1 MENDKFYVK
10 IVGIIFDTTTRK
22 ILLGKGPEEENYS
35 FLEGDLTYEEELDAC
50 LKRVTKEKTGYNVH
64 NLGAVYSENCLTDK
78 AKIKLHF
85 LCQIKSGEETLGE
98 DVKELIW
105 VKPSEVEEKLGV
117 KLPSRL
123 HEYVT
128 NLE

>member
-1 MENDKFYVK
+1 MEKELFYVK

-22 ILLGKGPEEENYS
+22 ILVGKGPEEVNYS
-35 FLEGDLTYEEELDAC
+35 FLEGDLSHDEELDAC
-50 LKRVTKEKTGYNVH
+50 LKRVTKEKTGFDVH
-64 NLGAVYSENCLTDK
+64 NLGAVYSENCLQDK
-78 AKIKLHF
+78 TKIKLHF
-85 LCQIKSGEETLGE
+85 LCQIKAGEEKLGE

>member
-1 MENDKFYVK
+1 MEKELFYVK

-22 ILLGKGPEEENYS
+22 ILVGRINEEDHYS
-35 FLEGDLTYEEELDAC
+35 FIEGDLTHEEELDKC
-50 LKRVTKEKTGYNVH
+50 LKRTVKETTGFTIH
-64 NLGAVYSENCLTDK
+64 NLGSVYSENMLK
-78 AKIKLHF
+78 NPNKLKIHF
-85 LCQIKSGEETLGE
+85 LCEIREGDLKPGQKIT
-98 DVKELIW
+98 ELIW

-123 HEYVT
+123 HEYIN

>member
-1 MENDKFYVK
+1 MEKELFYVK
-10 IVGIIFDTTTRK
+10 IVGIIFDTATRK
-22 ILLGKGPEEENYS
+22 ILVGRINKEDHYS
-35 FLEGDLTYEEELDAC
+35 FIEGDLTHGEELDKC
-50 LKRVTKEKTGYNVH
+50 LKRTVKETTGYIIH
-64 NLGAVYSENCLTDK
+64 NLGAVYAENLLK
-78 AKIKLHF
+78 NPNKLKLHF
-85 LCQIKSGEETLGE
+85 LCEKGEGE
-98 DVKELIW
+98 LNPSQKITELIW